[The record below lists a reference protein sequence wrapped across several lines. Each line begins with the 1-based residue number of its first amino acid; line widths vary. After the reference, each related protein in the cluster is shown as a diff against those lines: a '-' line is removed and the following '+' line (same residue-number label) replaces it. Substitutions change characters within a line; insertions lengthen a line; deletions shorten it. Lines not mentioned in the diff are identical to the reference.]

1 MKYPTSLLEDWIKDF
16 YYDIGIFH
24 PHQLDLTE
32 IAYRLGMVVSF
43 ENMSSRIYK
52 EKVIIDE
59 RLPPREQWEDF
70 GHELC
75 HSLRHYGN
83 QMIMS
88 EDFLQLQEFQARY
101 FSLHFCIPTFMLQR
115 LKLPFSRGQAIHL
128 IAETF
133 KVTYLFAKKRL
144 EMYESK
150 ISSTFFYEEL
160 YKAYKE

>member
-1 MKYPTSLLEDWIKDF
+1 MKYQTTLLEDWIKDF

-24 PHQLDLTE
+24 PHQLDFIE

-88 EDFLQLQEFQARY
+88 EDFLQLQEFQAHY
-101 FSLHFCIPTFMLQR
+101 FSLHFCIPTFMLQK
-115 LKLPFSRGQAIHL
+115 LKFPYTRGQAIYL

-150 ISSTFFYEEL
+150 ISSAFFYEEL

>member
-1 MKYPTSLLEDWIKDF
+1 MNYPTSLLEDWIKDF

-59 RLPPREQWEDF
+59 RLPTQEQWEDF

-75 HSLRHYGN
+75 HALRHFGN

-88 EDFLQLQEFQARY
+88 EEFLQLQEFQARY
-101 FSLHFCIPTFMLQR
+101 FSLHFCIPTFMLQN
-115 LKLPFSRGQAIHL
+115 LKFPFTRGQAIHL

-133 KVTYLFAKKRL
+133 KVTYLFAKRRL